1 MYLKTIAAAFA
12 LAALLSGCGGDYSY
26 EGDPYKDVNT
36 SSSREPGGPQR
47 ANSSVLGDGGI
58 FGSVFGDGK
67 KQEGGTGIGVN
78 VFLWRATLDTLSFVP
93 LSSADPFGGV
103 VITDWFAPPET
114 PDERFKVN
122 VYILGRELRT
132 DSVRVA
138 VFRQNR
144 KGAAGEW
151 ADSQVAAATGT
162 NLENEILVRARQ
174 MRVAARNAASQ

>member
-1 MYLKTIAAAFA
+1 MFLRTMAAVLA
-12 LAALLSGCGGDYSY
+12 LGALLGGCGGDYGY
-26 EGDPYKDVNT
+26 EGNPYEANERV
-36 SSSREPGGPQR
+36 SREPGGNQR
-47 ANSSVLGDGGI
+47 NNSTILGDGGI
-58 FGSVFGDGK
+58 FGAVFGGK
-67 KQEGGTGIGVN
+67 RQQEGGTGIGVN

-103 VITDWFAPPET
+103 VITDWYAPPET

-144 KGAAGEW
+144 RDRAGEW
-151 ADSQVAAATGT
+151 LDSAVAATTGT

>member
-1 MYLKTIAAAFA
+1 MYLRTIASAFA
-12 LAALLSGCGGDYSY
+12 LLALVSGCGSDYGY
-26 EGDPYKDVNT
+26 EGDPYKDANT
-36 SSSREPGGPQR
+36 STSKEPGGPQR
-47 ANSSVLGDGGI
+47 SNSSVLGEGGL
-58 FGSVFGDGK
+58 FGSVLGDGK
-67 KQEGGTGIGVN
+67 KTEGGTGIGVN

-93 LSSADPFGGV
+93 LASADPFGGV
-103 VITDWFAPPET
+103 VITDWYAPPET

-144 KGAAGEW
+144 KGAADW
-151 ADSQVAAATGT
+151 ADSQVAATTGT

>member
-1 MYLKTIAAAFA
+1 MYLRNLALA
-12 LAALLSGCGGDYSY
+12 LAATLMASACGGDYHV
-26 EGDPYKDVNT
+26 EGDPYREANT
-36 SSSREPGGPQR
+36 STSKLPKGAQR
-47 ANSSVLGDGGI
+47 SDDSVLGDGGL
-58 FGSVFGDGK
+58 FGSIL
-67 KQEGGTGIGVN
+67 GGRERGEATGIGVN
-78 VFLWRATLDTLSFVP
+78 IFLWRATLDTLSFVP

-103 VITDWFAPPET
+103 VITDWYAPPET

-144 KGAAGEW
+144 RAAGGEW
-151 ADSQVAAATGT
+151 LDSQVAATTGT